1 MMGLALT
8 EMDLP
13 HTLVALMWQNK
24 QRLLPVCR

>member
-13 HTLVALMWQNK
+13 HTLVPLMWQNK
-24 QRLLPVCR
+24 RRLLPVCR